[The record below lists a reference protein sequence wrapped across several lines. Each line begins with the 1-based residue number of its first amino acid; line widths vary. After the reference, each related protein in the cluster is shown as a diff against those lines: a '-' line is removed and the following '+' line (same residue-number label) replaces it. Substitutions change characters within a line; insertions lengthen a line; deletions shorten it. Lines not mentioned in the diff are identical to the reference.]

1 MKKLS
6 IIAFVLLITVQK
18 TVAQTPGYQQV
29 MEQSVQTLDT
39 VTRKSNLVKLTN
51 TFERIATKE
60 QAAWLPYYYAAY
72 TQVQQAYAEKDVERI
87 DPLCDKA
94 ALWVEQAEKI
104 SPNNS
109 EIYCVKAMIETARI
123 RVDVM
128 DRGMKCVT
136 QSNKLLQEA
145 IGIDPENPRAY
156 LLLGKNIAGTP
167 EGFGGG
173 LANARKLFEKAH
185 TVFEN
190 QPKGTAATI
199 EPHWGRESLAAILQ
213 KYATSQVIKK

>member
-1 MKKLS
+1 MKNLS
-6 IIAFVLLITVQK
+6 IITFVLLIAAQK
-18 TVAQTPGYQQV
+18 TMAQTSDYQQA
-29 MEQSVQTLDT
+29 MEQSVHTLDT
-39 VTRKSNLVKLTN
+39 VTRKPTLVKLTN

-60 QAAWLPYYYAAY
+60 QAEWLPYYYAAY
-72 TQVQQAYAEKDVERI
+72 TQVQQAYAEKDTERI

-94 ALWVEQAEKI
+94 AWFIGQAAKI
-104 SPNNS
+104 SPSNS
-109 EIYCVKAMIETARI
+109 EINCVKAMIETARI
-123 RVDVM
+123 RVDFM

-136 QSNKLLQEA
+136 RSNELLKEA

-167 EGFGGG
+167 EAFGGG
-173 LANARKLFEKAH
+173 FANARKLFEKAQA
-185 TVFEN
+185 VFER
-190 QPKGTAATI
+190 QPTATATTV